1 MSEETT
7 ENAQVSRTLDDLKP
21 GMALKGAVKR
31 LELYGAFVDVGV
43 GHDGL
48 LHISQL
54 GKANVRNVEDV
65 VKAGDEVTVYVL
77 KVDKAA
83 GRLAV
88 SLVEP
93 PINNWDDLQEG
104 ASLTGKV
111 VRIENF
117 GVFVDIGAERPG
129 MVHVSELAEG
139 FVKTPSDIV
148 SIGDEVKVRVL
159 KVNRKKRQIDLTMKE
174 QVEAY
179 DSSSYDD
186 EPEED
191 LPTAMAVA
199 FRRAMEGQEETAEQ
213 QRQRKNKKERTQEQD
228 DIIARTL
235 RHHTGS

>member
-7 ENAQVSRTLDDLKP
+7 QNAQVSTIDDLKP
-21 GMALKGAVKR
+21 GMALKGTVKR

-43 GHDGL
+43 NQDAL

-54 GKANVRNVEDV
+54 GKPNVRNVEDV

-83 GRLAV
+83 GRLAI

-93 PINNWDDLQEG
+93 PTTTWDELEEG
-104 ASLTGKV
+104 ATLTGKV

-129 MVHVSELAEG
+129 MVHVSELADG

-148 SIGDEVKVRVL
+148 SIGDEVKVRVI
-159 KVNRKKRQIDLTMKE
+159 KINRKKRQIDLTMKE

-179 DSSSYDD
+179 DSSSFDD

-191 LPTAMAVA
+191 LPTAMALA
-199 FRRAMEGQEETAEQ
+199 FRRAMEGQEEETEAQ
-213 QRQRKNKKERTQEQD
+213 RRQRKEKKTRAREQD

>member
-7 ENAQVSRTLDDLKP
+7 ENAQVKTLDDLKP
-21 GMALKGAVKR
+21 GMALKGTVKR

-43 GHDGL
+43 NQDAL

-54 GKANVRNVEDV
+54 GKTNVRNVEDV
-65 VKAGDEVTVYVL
+65 VKAGDEITVYVL

-83 GRLAV
+83 GRLAI

-93 PINNWDDLQEG
+93 PATNWDDLQEG
-104 ASLTGKV
+104 ATLTGKV

-148 SIGDEVKVRVL
+148 SVGDEVKVRVL

-179 DSSSYDD
+179 DSSSFED

-191 LPTAMAVA
+191 LPTAMALA
-199 FRRAMEGQEETAEQ
+199 FRRAMEGQDDETEE
-213 QRQRKNKKERTQEQD
+213 QRRERKNKKSRGREQD

>member
-7 ENAQVSRTLDDLKP
+7 ENAQVRTLDDLKP
-21 GMALKGAVKR
+21 GMALKGTVKR

-65 VKAGDEVTVYVL
+65 VKAGDEVTVYVM

-93 PINNWDDLQEG
+93 PTNNWDDLQEG

-213 QRQRKNKKERTQEQD
+213 QRQRKNKKERTREQD